1 FDRRRGVPDS
11 GFATSPYI
19 GPLSGLAFNAGF
31 RAASPFSGHAADP
44 ARLAA
49 RKLARALRAAGVR
62 LAARPALG
70 RAPDGAVTVA
80 AARPPRPPP
89 RPPRRL
95 PPGAGA
101 ERAPRPPR
109 PRRHHGRRRGGGER
123 VRALARLRRAG
134 RRRLRPHPRQPCLA
148 PPGGGAAARDARRRG

>member
-1 FDRRRGVPDS
+1 RWRGGLGTNLLALRAQARAAGIRAVTGRLYADDTVFDRRRGVPDS

-80 AARPPRPPP
+80 VVRSPT
-89 RPPRRL
+89 L
-95 PPGAGA
+95 GA
-101 ERAPRPPR
+101 
-109 PRRHHGRRRGGGER
+109 
-123 VRALARLRRAG
+123 
-134 RRRLRPHPRQPCLA
+134 
-148 PPGGGAAARDARRRG
+148 